1 MTAFDFKWSN
11 INEKNEKFQEI
22 ILVIDFRTK
31 LSFTLSTANDGV
43 LFGIITVQ
51 GKFEAEHA

>member
-1 MTAFDFKWSN
+1 MVDYL
-11 INEKNEKFQEI
+11 IKNEKLPEI